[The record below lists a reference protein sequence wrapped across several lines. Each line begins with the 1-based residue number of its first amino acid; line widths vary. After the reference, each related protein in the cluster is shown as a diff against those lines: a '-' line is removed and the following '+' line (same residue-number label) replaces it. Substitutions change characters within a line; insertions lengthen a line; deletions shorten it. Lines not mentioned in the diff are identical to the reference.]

1 MKPEHLSAEHN
12 SFVTPGIKLE
22 FVLEEMQKLRQSD
35 PKRAQYIFFHI
46 ARARKIMA
54 KEMQKCVDVG
64 IDIENAKSEKVD
76 AIIEKLF
83 VRFVCQS
90 PS

>member
-1 MKPEHLSAEHN
+1 MKSERSAAENN
-12 SFVTPGIKLE
+12 SIVPPGIKLE
-22 FVLEEMQKLRQSD
+22 FVLDELQRLRTSD
-35 PKRAQYIFFHI
+35 PKRARLLYWHI
-46 ARARKIMA
+46 SRANNIMA
-54 KEMQKCVDVG
+54 KEMQKWVDVG
-64 IDIENAKSEKVD
+64 MDIENAKSEKVD

>member
-1 MKPEHLSAEHN
+1 MKSERIAAENNSIVPPE
-12 SFVTPGIKLE
+12 IKLE
-22 FVLEEMQKLRQSD
+22 FVLSELHRLRTADPMKARLLYWHISRAKNAIVREM
-35 PKRAQYIFFHI
+35 KRCTEV
-46 ARARKIMA
+46 R
-54 KEMQKCVDVG
+54 
-64 IDIENAKSEKVD
+64 IDIEHSRSPKAE